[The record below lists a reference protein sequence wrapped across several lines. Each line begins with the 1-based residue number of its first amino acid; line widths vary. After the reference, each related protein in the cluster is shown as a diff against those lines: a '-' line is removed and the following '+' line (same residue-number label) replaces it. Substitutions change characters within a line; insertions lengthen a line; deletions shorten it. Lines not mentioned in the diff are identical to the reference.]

1 MLVTALNTK
10 IGYDK
15 AAQIAKTAY
24 KNGATLKETAIAL
37 GHLSAEEFDEWVIPE
52 DMTGPNLE

>member
-10 IGYDK
+10 IGYEK

-24 KNGATLKETAIAL
+24 KEGATLKETAVKL
-37 GHLSAEEFDEWVIPE
+37 GFLTAEQFDEWVVPAK
-52 DMTGPNLE
+52 MTEK